1 MNTPET
7 NQKVSLGCGT
17 LILIAI
23 IVLIFG
29 GISNDSLIF
38 TQIKEMKTELQR
50 MSAEIQ
56 RLGTEIKGLRAALDK
71 TPR

>member
-29 GISNDSLIF
+29 GSSSQSTTRTELR
-38 TQIKEMKTELQR
+38 EMKI
-50 MSAEIQ
+50 EIQ
-56 RLGTEIKGLRAALDK
+56 RLGNEIKVLRTALEK
-71 TPR
+71 NRH

>member
-1 MNTPET
+1 MVRTHHQNITAEAQ

-29 GISNDSLIF
+29 NSGSNR
-38 TQIKEMKTELQR
+38 ELDQKIR
-50 MSAEIQ
+50 Q
-56 RLGTEIKGLRAALDK
+56 DR
-71 TPR
+71 